1 MGVGCFV
8 IQSLPTTA
16 GEGQGL
22 GVCIKCFLY
31 VSSCIFWALKSLSH
45 LHSFLLQENI
55 GGYPKLVPNACSSR
69 CLHAW
74 FSPSANLMLIVEAGD
89 GSPITT
95 TYRLAVLSLF
105 LSSFLWLCI
114 MTALDPYPSVINN
127 HWILQHGNFTPAFFV
142 IVISWF
148 LFLFCCFTKT
158 LRFNFDL
165 F

>member
-1 MGVGCFV
+1 MGCFV

-45 LHSFLLQENI
+45 FHSFLLQEKI
-55 GGYPKLVPNACSSR
+55 GGYPKLVSNACSSR

-74 FSPSANLMLIVEAGD
+74 FSPSANLMLKVETGD
-89 GSPITT
+89 GSSITT
-95 TYRLAVLSLF
+95 TSRLAVLSLF
-105 LSSFLWLCI
+105 LSIFLWLCI

-127 HWILQHGNFTPAFFV
+127 HWILQHGNFTPEFFGYCYFF
-142 IVISWF
+142 IFISF
-148 LFLFCCFTKT
+148 LLFYK
-158 LRFNFDL
+158 NFKV
-165 F
+165 

>member
-16 GEGQGL
+16 DEGQRL

-45 LHSFLLQENI
+45 FHSFLLQENI

-74 FSPSANLMLIVEAGD
+74 FSPSANLMLKVEAGD
-89 GSPITT
+89 GSSLTT
-95 TYRLAVLSLF
+95 TSRLAVLSLF
-105 LSSFLWLCI
+105 LSIFLWLCI

-127 HWILQHGNFTPAFFV
+127 HWILQHRNFTPAFFCYC
-142 IVISWF
+142 
-148 LFLFCCFTKT
+148 LFLYFYFFFVVLQK
-158 LRFNFDL
+158 L
-165 F
+165 